1 LPAATS
7 QVIPTTRAMGRN
19 MKYHLPMDL
28 EALRARIHDG
38 QSFMYLPFYGHTAE
52 PGRITNAVYSQFY
65 PVEFQIDGVRY
76 RWAEQWMMA
85 AKARLFG
92 DQKALAAILRA
103 DEPLACKKIGRT
115 VSNYDDGQWSAAR
128 FDLVVA
134 GNIAKF
140 GQNQLLREHL
150 LGSAD
155 AILVEAAPRDTIWGI
170 GLGRENPAVH
180 DPLRWR
186 GCNLLGFALVKVRA
200 ILRGDLV
207 LPKC

>member
-1 LPAATS
+1 MNYRLP
-7 QVIPTTRAMGRN
+7 
-19 MKYHLPMDL
+19 LDL
-28 EALRARIHDG
+28 EALRARIRDG
-38 QSFMYLPFYGHTAE
+38 QSFTYLPFYGHAAE

-85 AKARLFG
+85 AKARLFV
-92 DQKALAAILRA
+92 DHEALAAILRA
-103 DEPLACKKIGRT
+103 DDPLACKKIGRT
-115 VSNYDDGQWSAAR
+115 VRNYDDGQWSAAR

-140 GQNQLLREHL
+140 GQNPPLREHL
-150 LGSAD
+150 FGSDD
-155 AILVEAAPRDTIWGI
+155 AILVEAAPRDTTWGI

-186 GCNLLGFALVKVRA
+186 GRNLLGFALVKVRA
-200 ILRGDLV
+200 VLRGELDS
-207 LPKC
+207 PKHRAKWRSPPHE

>member
-1 LPAATS
+1 VRDAEQNMNYRLP
-7 QVIPTTRAMGRN
+7 
-19 MKYHLPMDL
+19 LDL
-28 EALRARIHDG
+28 EALRARIRDG
-38 QSFMYLPFYGHTAE
+38 QSFTYLPFYGHTAE

-92 DQKALAAILRA
+92 DQEALSAILRA
-103 DEPLACKKIGRT
+103 GEPLACKKIGRT
-115 VSNYDDGQWSAAR
+115 VRNYDDGQWSAAR

-140 GQNQLLREHL
+140 GQNQPLREHL
-150 LGSAD
+150 LGSDD
-155 AILVEAAPRDTIWGI
+155 AILVEAAPRDQIWGI
-170 GLGRENPAVH
+170 GFGRENPAVQ

-186 GCNLLGFALVKVRA
+186 GRNLLGFALVKVRA
-200 ILRGDLV
+200 VLRGELV
-207 LPKC
+207 SQKY

>member
-1 LPAATS
+1 L
-7 QVIPTTRAMGRN
+7 RH
-19 MKYHLPMDL
+19 Y
-28 EALRARIHDG
+28 RARIRDG
-38 QSFMYLPFYGHTAE
+38 QNFTYLPFYGHTAE

-65 PVEFQIDGVRY
+65 PVEFQIDSVSY

-92 DQKALAAILRA
+92 DQEALAAILRA
-103 DEPLACKKIGRT
+103 DEPFACKKIGRT
-115 VSNYDDGQWSAAR
+115 VRNYDDGQWNAAR

-140 GQNQLLREHL
+140 SQSQPLREHL
-150 LGSAD
+150 LGSDD
-155 AILVEAAPRDTIWGI
+155 AILVEAAPRDKIWGI

-186 GCNLLGFALVKVRA
+186 GRNLLGFALVKVRA
-200 ILRGDLV
+200 VLRGELIA
-207 LPKC
+207 PKYLAK